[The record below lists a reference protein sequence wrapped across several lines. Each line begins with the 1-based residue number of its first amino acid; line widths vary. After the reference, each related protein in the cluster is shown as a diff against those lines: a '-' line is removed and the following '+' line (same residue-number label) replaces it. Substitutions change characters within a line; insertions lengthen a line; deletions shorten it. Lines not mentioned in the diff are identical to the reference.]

1 MRISLIPP
9 PASSLDSV
17 SFVDGS
23 DSNLWATKDDP
34 MEVVLDRNAT
44 SGWYESLEIRES
56 TTDRPQD
63 DGSYWPSRLTT
74 KPRVV
79 TIRGH
84 IVQHDQSSSL
94 ELALLND
101 NLNGMIGQQL
111 TLLVEDVEGRR
122 TCDCY
127 LSSQMSWTTS
137 FGLTNV
143 TLIATCPDPLK
154 YGVEQTFDV
163 KDGVCTVRND
173 GNAPT
178 WPIITLSGP
187 CSTLSV
193 EVRADGVQ
201 TAGKIVWSGSGPDGM
216 ELDLRDMVPT
226 VGRITVD
233 NAVPIMPGRHV
244 LDVTADNTVM
254 VHLRPAWR

>member
-1 MRISLIPP
+1 MRLIIQTDQDSITLTDHPENRHDFWCIKEDGVSGLYGT
-9 PASSLDSV
+9 PAV
-17 SFVDGS
+17 
-23 DSNLWATKDDP
+23 
-34 MEVVLDRNAT
+34 
-44 SGWYESLEIRES
+44 RES
-56 TTDRPQD
+56 PTDRPQAS
-63 DGSYWPSRLTT
+63 GAYWPSRLTQ
-74 KPRVV
+74 KPRSVSIDAYV
-79 TIRGH
+79 MTP
-84 IVQHDQSSSL
+84 SSL
-94 ELALLND
+94 DAAMARERINNLMGRELTIIEITPL
-101 NLNGMIGQQL
+101 
-111 TLLVEDVEGRR
+111 GRR
-122 TCDCY
+122 VMTGY
-127 LSSQMSWTTS
+127 LSADPEPTMRLRAHRAFE
-137 FGLTNV
+137 FGLV
-143 TLIATCPDPLK
+143 ITCPDPLK

-201 TAGKIVWSGSGPDGM
+201 AAGKIVWSGSGPDGM

-254 VHLRPAWR
+254 VHLQSAWR